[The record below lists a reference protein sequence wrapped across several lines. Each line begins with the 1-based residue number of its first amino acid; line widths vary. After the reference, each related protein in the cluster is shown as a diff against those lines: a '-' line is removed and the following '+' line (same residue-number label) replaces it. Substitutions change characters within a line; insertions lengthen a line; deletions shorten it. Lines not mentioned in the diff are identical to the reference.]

1 MAANGQRIHPAGSRQ
16 HDRRHA
22 ATPAAASLD
31 ATREHDSCGVGFI
44 ASASG
49 VRSHEVVAMAVEAAA
64 RVAHRG
70 AASTDLSGDGAGLL
84 TQIPHRLFHRDSYR
98 LGLHLQPGLPFGVG
112 AFFLPPSAEAL
123 AASLKLIESVLAEDG
138 IPVLGWRDVPV
149 NPAALGPTAQA
160 SCPVIRQVLVGRPV
174 LTTDEEAWERALYL
188 ARREIERRGEEA
200 NLPGLYICSLSC
212 RTVVYKALLTGTQLP
227 AFFTDFR
234 YPEYESAIA
243 VFHQRYSTNTLPSW
257 PLAQPFRLLAHNGEI
272 NTLWGN
278 RNAMTMRQPML
289 ASPVWEANIERLRD
303 VIWREGSD
311 SASLDNAMELLVRS
325 GRDVVHASMMTIPQA
340 WEKYSDLEPGVK
352 AFYEYHQCVLEPW
365 DGPAALAFTDGILAG
380 ASVDR
385 NGLRPCRY
393 KVREDGLVVAGSEV
407 GLVDMDPREVVEC
420 GKVGPG
426 EVLVVDTHRGEVI
439 RNIDAKREVAGRRPY
454 ARWVARYMAT
464 LVPDPAR
471 VPPIHTGEPL
481 LRLQRAFG
489 YGAEDLRLVLEP
501 MGSTGGDPV
510 WSMGDD
516 TPIPPLAVVPQ
527 SLYAYFRQRFAQV
540 TNPPI
545 DSLRE
550 SMVMSL
556 RMHLGRRGSPLLEK
570 PSYARMLRLEHPIL
584 LAEEM
589 AALRN
594 VAGFSTVTLDAVWN
608 PGKGTSGLSPALT
621 KLRRAAERAARRG
634 ARILIISDRAAGPGR
649 APIPMLLAIGAV
661 RQHLVEV
668 GLRAR
673 VGLVA
678 EAGDAFDIHHFA
690 TLIGYGA
697 EAVHPWLALE
707 SVSGDERISPS
718 AAREQYRSAAEKGL
732 LKILSKMGISTLS
745 SYCGAQIFEA
755 LGLGNE
761 VIASCFAGTASP
773 IGGIGVEELAEDV
786 LARHAAAYQNG
797 EASSLPDHGRVRFR
811 KEGEDHG
818 WAPPIVVALQKAV
831 GSGRAGR
838 AEGAER
844 AERAERAESVS
855 DAYGSFLARNSAR
868 RPAGPRDLLGFRQG
882 DTIPLDQVEP
892 VEEIRRRF
900 VSSAMSLG
908 ALSPEAHATLS
919 IAMNRM
925 GARSNSGE
933 GGEDPANYH
942 GLGNGDRADNRIKQ
956 VASARFGVTTEYL
969 TRAEELE
976 IKIVQGAK
984 PGEGGQLPAHKV
996 TDLIARLRHAVPGIQ
1011 LISPPP
1017 HHDIYSIE
1025 DLAQLIHDLKTVNP
1039 RARVGVKLVSETGV
1053 GTVAAGVAKAYADYV
1068 LIAGHNG
1075 GTGASPLSSIKHAG
1089 SPWELG
1095 LAEAQATLVRNG
1107 LRHRIEVRTDGGLKT
1122 GRDVIIAALLGAESY
1137 GFGTAPLVAM
1147 GCAMAR
1153 QCHINTCPTGIATQ
1167 RDDLRAKFRGT
1178 PEQVISYFTLIAE
1191 EVRGILAGLG
1201 ARTMDEIIGRND
1213 LLERVECPDVPRAQM
1228 LDLSVLLACPERS
1241 ERDRRTDGQA
1251 VGQTGER
1258 AESLPRATERGGR
1271 TEGQNVARRRTVER
1285 NDRPGLVSLDNEI
1298 LGDLEPYLDC
1308 ALPFSGNYQ
1317 IRNHHLTVGARVA
1330 GAIAERHGDEGLPPG
1345 SVGLRFSGTAGQSFG
1360 AFLCRG
1366 VHLELEGEANDYV
1379 GKGLSGG
1386 EITIRPFR
1394 RASYADM
1401 SHQNL
1406 IIGNT
1411 VLYGATG
1418 GKLFAAGQAGDRFA
1432 VRNSGAVAVI
1442 EGAGNHCCEY
1452 MTGGIV
1458 VVLGRAGR
1466 NFAAGMSNG
1475 VAYVLDENRTFSSR
1489 LNHDMV
1495 EPGELEQED
1504 VELLRHLIREHEEKT
1519 VSARARNI
1527 LVRWDEFLPHFRKVT
1542 PKGAALQVAAIR
1554 AAYLSSPQ
1562 SDSEAAL
1569 ARRSA

>member
-1 MAANGQRIHPAGSRQ
+1 MAAPGQRIHPAGSRSS
-16 HDRRHA
+16 DPRHA
-22 ATPAAASLD
+22 ATVADDALD
-31 ATREHDSCGVGFI
+31 ATREHDACGVGFV
-44 ASASG
+44 AHASG
-49 VRSHEVVAMAVEAAA
+49 VRSHEVISMALEAAA

-70 AASTDLSGDGAGLL
+70 AASTDNSGDGAGLL
-84 TQIPHRLFHRDSYR
+84 TQIPHRLFYRDAYR

-112 AFFLPPSAEAL
+112 ALFLPREPQALRESVELVEA
-123 AASLKLIESVLAEDG
+123 VLAEDG
-138 IPVLGWRDVPV
+138 IPFLGWRDVPT
-149 NPAALGPTAQA
+149 NPAALGPTALA
-160 SCPVIRQVLVGRPV
+160 SCPVIRQVLVGRPA
-174 LTTDEEAWERALYL
+174 LAADEQQWEQALYL
-188 ARREIERRGEEA
+188 SRREMERRAEER
-200 NLPGLYICSLSC
+200 GFSGFYVCSLSC
-212 RTVVYKALLTGTQLP
+212 RTIVYKALLTGTQLS

-289 ASPVWEANIERLRD
+289 ASPVWGKKIERLRQ

-325 GRDVVHASMMTIPQA
+325 GRDVVHTSMMMVPQA
-340 WEKYSDLEPGVK
+340 WEKYSDLDPAVK

-365 DGPAALAFTDGILAG
+365 DGPAAIAFTDGVLCG

-385 NGLRPCRY
+385 NGLRPSRY
-393 KVREDGLVVAGSEV
+393 KVRRDGLVVSGSEV
-407 GLVDMDPREVVEC
+407 GLVDLDPREVVEC

-426 EVLVVDTHRGEVI
+426 EVLVVDTKRGEVI
-439 RNIDAKREVAGRRPY
+439 RNQDAKREVAGRRPY

-464 LVPDPAR
+464 LAPDPAR
-471 VPPIHTGEPL
+471 VPPVQTGEDL
-481 LRLQRAFG
+481 LRAQRSFG
-489 YGAEDLRLVLEP
+489 YGFEDLRLVLEP
-501 MGSTGGDPV
+501 MGGSGADPV

-516 TPIPPLAVVPQ
+516 TPIPPLSAVPQ
-527 SLYAYFRQRFAQV
+527 SVYAYFRQRFAQV

-556 RMHLGRRGSPLLEK
+556 RMHLGRRGSPLLER
-570 PSYARMLRLEHPIL
+570 PVYARMLRLEHPVL
-584 LAEEM
+584 LPEEM

-594 VAGFSTVTLDAVWN
+594 VAGFSTVTLDAVWD
-608 PGKGTSGLSPALT
+608 TSRGVDGLRPALT
-621 KLRRAAERAARRG
+621 ALRRAAERAARRG
-634 ARILIISDRAAGPGR
+634 AHILIISDRAATPAH

-661 RQHLVEV
+661 RQHLVHT

-697 EAVHPWLALE
+697 EAVHPWLALATLDGLFGE
-707 SVSGDERISPS
+707 PREPSRREREADAAPRPSP
-718 AAREQYRSAAEKGL
+718 AEARSQFRAAAEKGL

-745 SYCGAQIFEA
+745 SYCGAQIFEV
-755 LGLGNE
+755 LGLGHE
-761 VIASCFAGTASP
+761 VIGTCFAGTASP
-773 IGGIGVEELAEDV
+773 LGGIGFEEIAEDV
-786 LARHAAAYQNG
+786 LVRHRAAYPDS
-797 EASSLPDHGRVRFR
+797 ESTAPSLPDHGRVRFR
-811 KEGEDHG
+811 KDGEDHG
-818 WAPPIVVALQKAV
+818 WAPPVVVALQQAVKAN
-831 GSGRAGR
+831 
-838 AEGAER
+838 GA
-844 AERAERAESVS
+844 
-855 DAYGSFLARNSAR
+855 DAYSGFLLKQGAR
-868 RPAGPRDLLGFRQG
+868 RPAGPRDLLAVRPG
-882 DTIPLDQVEP
+882 TAVPLEEVESA
-892 VEEIRRRF
+892 ESIRTRF

-933 GGEDPANYH
+933 GGEDPHNYH
-942 GLGNGDRADNRIKQ
+942 GFANGDRADNRIKQ

-996 TDLIARLRHAVPGIQ
+996 TDLIARLRHAVPGIS

-1122 GRDVIIAALLGAESY
+1122 GRDVVIAALLGAESY

-1167 RDDLRAKFRGT
+1167 REDLRAKFKGT
-1178 PEQVISYFTLIAE
+1178 PEQVITYFTLLAE
-1191 EVRGILAGLG
+1191 EVRQILACMGFRRL
-1201 ARTMDEIIGRND
+1201 DEIIGRND
-1213 LLERVECPDVPRAQM
+1213 LLQRVERPDVPRAQM
-1228 LDLSVLLACPERS
+1228 LDLSLLLAPPP
-1241 ERDRRTDGQA
+1241 TDGLA
-1251 VGQTGER
+1251 AASR
-1258 AESLPRATERGGR
+1258 ALHR
-1271 TEGQNVARRRTVER
+1271 TEAR
-1285 NDRPGLVSLDNEI
+1285 NDRPGVVSLDNEV
-1298 LGDLEPYLDC
+1298 LTELEPYLDSG
-1308 ALPFSGNYQ
+1308 LPFSGAYP
-1317 IRNHHLTVGARVA
+1317 IHNHHLAVGARVA
-1330 GAIAERHGDEGLPPG
+1330 GAIAERHGDAGLAPG
-1345 SVGLRFSGTAGQSFG
+1345 SVRLRFTGSAGQSFG
-1360 AFLCRG
+1360 AFACRG
-1366 VHLELEGEANDYV
+1366 MHLELEGEANDYV

-1386 EITIRPFR
+1386 ELVIRPFR
-1394 RASYADM
+1394 RAAYADT
-1401 SHQNL
+1401 SHQHL

-1411 VLYGATG
+1411 ILYGATAG
-1418 GKLFAAGQAGDRFA
+1418 RLFAAGQAGDRFA

-1466 NFAAGMSNG
+1466 NFGAGMSNG
-1475 VAYVLDENRTFSSR
+1475 VAYVVDEAGTFESRVNR
-1489 LNHDMV
+1489 DMV
-1495 EPGELEQED
+1495 ELAPLDEAD
-1504 VELLRHLIREHEEKT
+1504 ITLLHRLVRDHEEKT
-1519 VSARARNI
+1519 ASPRARRI
-1527 LVRWDEFLPHFRKVT
+1527 LVQWDQFVPLFRKVAPRNAT
-1542 PKGAALQVAAIR
+1542 QLVAAAR
-1554 AAYLSSPQ
+1554 DAYLQ
-1562 SDSEAAL
+1562 SAAVEPEL
-1569 ARRSA
+1569 VPARRSA

>member
-1 MAANGQRIHPAGSRQ
+1 MAAPGQRIHPAGSRPS
-16 HDRRHA
+16 DPRHA
-22 ATPAAASLD
+22 ATAPAAALD
-31 ATREHDSCGVGFI
+31 AAREHDACGVGFV
-44 ASASG
+44 AHASG
-49 VRSHEVVAMAVEAAA
+49 ARSHEVVSMALEAVA

-70 AASTDLSGDGAGLL
+70 AASTDNSGDGAGLL
-84 TQIPHRLFHRDSYR
+84 TQIPHRLFYRDAYR

-112 AFFLPPSAEAL
+112 AFFLPREPQAL
-123 AASLKLIESVLAEDG
+123 GQAVALIETVLAEDG
-138 IPVLGWRDVPV
+138 IPFLGWRDVPT
-149 NPAALGPTAQA
+149 NPAALGPTALA
-160 SCPVIRQVLVGRPV
+160 SCPVIRQVLVGRPA
-174 LTTDEEAWERALYL
+174 LAGDEEAWEQALYL
-188 ARREIERRGEEA
+188 ARREMERRAEER
-200 NLPGLYICSLSC
+200 NLPGFYACSLSC
-212 RTVVYKALLTGTQLP
+212 RTIVYKALLTGTQLP

-243 VFHQRYSTNTLPSW
+243 IFHQRYSTNTLPSW

-289 ASPVWEANIERLRD
+289 ASPVWGRKIERLRE

-311 SASLDNAMELLVRS
+311 SASLDNAMELLTRS
-325 GRDVVHASMMTIPQA
+325 GRDVVHTSMMMVPQA
-340 WEKYSDLEPGVK
+340 WEKYPDLDPAIK

-365 DGPAALAFTDGILAG
+365 DGPAAIAFSDGVLCG

-385 NGLRPCRY
+385 NGLRPSRY
-393 KVREDGLVVAGSEV
+393 KVRRDGLVVSGSEV
-407 GLVDMDPREVVEC
+407 GLVDLDPREVVEC

-426 EVLVVDTHRGEVI
+426 EVLVVDTRRGEVI
-439 RNIDAKREVAGRRPY
+439 RNLDAKREVAGRRPY

-471 VPPIHTGEPL
+471 MPPVHTGEEL
-481 LRLQRAFG
+481 TVAQRSFG
-489 YGAEDLRLVLEP
+489 YGHEDLRLVLEP
-501 MGSTGGDPV
+501 MGGTGADPV

-516 TPIPPLAVVPQ
+516 TPIPPLSAVPQ

-550 SMVMSL
+550 AMVMSL
-556 RMHLGRRGSPLLEK
+556 RMHLGRRGSPLLER
-570 PSYARMLRLEHPIL
+570 PSYARMLRLEHPVL
-584 LAEEM
+584 LPEEM

-594 VAGFSTVTLDAVWN
+594 VAGFSTVTLDAVWETAR
-608 PGKGTSGLSPALT
+608 GVDGLQPALT
-621 KLRRAAERAARRG
+621 ALRRAAERAARRG
-634 ARILIISDRAAGPGR
+634 AHILIISDRAADQAH
-649 APIPMLLAIGAV
+649 APIPMLLAVGAV
-661 RQHLVEV
+661 RQHLVHT

-707 SVSGDERISPS
+707 GIEGLFGEERELSR
-718 AAREQYRSAAEKGL
+718 REREAQAGPRPTPAEGRAQYRSAAEKGL

-745 SYCGAQIFEA
+745 SYCGAQIFEV
-755 LGLGNE
+755 LGLGHE
-761 VIASCFAGTASP
+761 VISGCFDGTASP
-773 IGGIGVEELAEDV
+773 IGGIGFEEIAEDV
-786 LARHAAAYQNG
+786 LARHRAAYPS
-797 EASSLPDHGRVRFR
+797 EAEAVSLPDHGRVRFR
-811 KEGEDHG
+811 KDGEDHG
-818 WAPPIVVALQKAV
+818 WAPPVVVALQQAVKAN
-831 GSGRAGR
+831 G
-838 AEGAER
+838 
-844 AERAERAESVS
+844 S
-855 DAYGSFLARNSAR
+855 DAYGGFLVKNGSR
-868 RPAGPRDLLGFRQG
+868 RPAGPRDLLAVRPGSAV
-882 DTIPLDQVEP
+882 PLEEVEP
-892 VEEIRRRF
+892 AESIRTRF
-900 VSSAMSLG
+900 ISSAMSLG

-933 GGEDPANYH
+933 GGEDPHNYH
-942 GLGNGDRADNRIKQ
+942 GFGNGDRADNRIKQ

-969 TRAEELE
+969 VRAEELE

-996 TDLIARLRHAVPGIQ
+996 TDLIARLRHSVPGVS

-1039 RARVGVKLVSETGV
+1039 RARVGVKLVAETGV

-1122 GRDVIIAALLGAESY
+1122 GRDVVIAALLGAESY

-1153 QCHINTCPTGIATQ
+1153 QCHLNTCPTGIATQ
-1167 RDDLRAKFRGT
+1167 REDLRAKFKGT
-1178 PEQVISYFTLIAE
+1178 PEQVITYFTLLAE
-1191 EVRGILAGLG
+1191 EVRQILAGMGVRSL
-1201 ARTMDEIIGRND
+1201 DEIIGRND
-1213 LLERVECPDVPRAQM
+1213 LLQRVERPEVPRAQM
-1228 LDLSVLLACPERS
+1228 LDLSLLLSPALHEAPAGGPVAL
-1241 ERDRRTDGQA
+1241 RRTEA
-1251 VGQTGER
+1251 
-1258 AESLPRATERGGR
+1258 
-1271 TEGQNVARRRTVER
+1271 R
-1285 NDRPGLVSLDNEI
+1285 NDRPGVVSLDAEI
-1298 LGDLEPYLDC
+1298 LTDLEPYLESG
-1308 ALPFSGNYQ
+1308 LPFSGNYP
-1317 IRNHHLTVGARVA
+1317 IYNHHLAVGARVA
-1330 GAIAERHGDEGLPPG
+1330 GAIAERHGDAGLPAG
-1345 SVGLRFSGTAGQSFG
+1345 SVRLRFNGSAGQSFG
-1360 AFLCRG
+1360 AFTCRG
-1366 VHLELEGEANDYV
+1366 MHLELEGEANDYV

-1386 EITIRPFR
+1386 ELIIRPFR
-1394 RASYADM
+1394 RAAYADV
-1401 SHQNL
+1401 SHQHL

-1411 VLYGATG
+1411 ILYGATA

-1452 MTGGIV
+1452 MTSGIV

-1466 NFAAGMSNG
+1466 NFGAGMSNG
-1475 VAYVLDENRTFSSR
+1475 VAYVVDEAGTFESR
-1489 LNHDMV
+1489 VNKDMV
-1495 EPGELEQED
+1495 ELAELDESD
-1504 VELLRHLIREHEEKT
+1504 IALLQRLIREHEEKT
-1519 VSARARNI
+1519 ASPRARRI
-1527 LVRWDEFLPHFRKVT
+1527 LVQWEQFVPLFRKVS
-1542 PKGAALQVAAIR
+1542 PKGAEALVAAAR
-1554 AAYLSSPQ
+1554 EAYLQ
-1562 SDSEAAL
+1562 SAATEGEPVL

>member
-1 MAANGQRIHPAGSRQ
+1 MAANGQRIHPAGSD
-16 HDRRHA
+16 HPDRHA
-22 ATPAAASLD
+22 ATIAGTPLD
-31 ATREHDSCGVGFI
+31 PTREHDACGVGLV
-44 ASASG
+44 AAASG
-49 VRSHEVVAMAVEAAA
+49 ARSHEVVEMALEAVA

-70 AASTDLSGDGAGLL
+70 AASTDNSGDGAGLL
-84 TQIPHRLFHRDSYR
+84 TQIPHRLFYRDSYR

-112 AFFLPPSAEAL
+112 VFFLPSAAAPL
-123 AASLKLIESVLAEDG
+123 AAAVSMIESVLSGDG
-138 IPVLGWRDVPV
+138 IPILGWREVPT
-149 NPAALGPTAQA
+149 NPGALGPTALA
-160 SCPVIRQVLVGRPV
+160 SCPVIRQVLVGRPA
-174 LTTDEEAWERALYL
+174 LASDEDAWERALYL
-188 ARREIERRGEEA
+188 ARREMERRANEA
-200 NLPGLYICSLSC
+200 ELPGFYACSLSC

-289 ASPVWEANIERLRD
+289 ASPLWGTKIERLRN
-303 VIWREGSD
+303 VIWAEGSD
-311 SASLDNAMELLVRS
+311 SASLDNTMELLVRS
-325 GRDVVHASMMTIPQA
+325 GRDPVHTAMMTVPQA
-340 WEKYSDLEPGVK
+340 WEKYSDLDPAVK

-365 DGPAALAFTDGILAG
+365 DGPAALAFTDGAVAG
-380 ASVDR
+380 AAVDR

-393 KVREDGLVVAGSEV
+393 KVRADGLVVAGSEV
-407 GLVDMDPREVVEC
+407 GLVDLDPREVVAC

-426 EVLVVDTHRGEVI
+426 EVLVVDTRRGEVI
-439 RNIDAKREVAGRRPY
+439 RNLDAKRRVAGRKPY

-464 LVPDPAR
+464 LVPDRTR
-471 VPPIHTGEPL
+471 VPPTHTGESL
-481 LRLQRAFG
+481 LRLQRMFG
-489 YGAEDLRLVLEP
+489 YGAEDLRIVLEP
-501 MGSTGGDPV
+501 MGNTGGDPV

-516 TPIPPLAVVPQ
+516 TPIPPLGAVSQ

-589 AALRN
+589 TALRN
-594 VAGFSTVTLDAVWN
+594 VAGFSTVTLDAVWD
-608 PGKGTSGLSPALT
+608 PAKGTAGLRPALT
-621 KLRRAAERAARRG
+621 ALRRAAERAARRG
-634 ARILIISDRAAGPGR
+634 AHILIVSDRAVGEDR
-649 APIPMLLAIGAV
+649 APIPMLLAIGAI
-661 RQHLVEV
+661 RQHLVHT

-678 EAGDAFDIHHFA
+678 EVGDAFDIHHFA

-707 SVSGDERISPS
+707 TVDELFGGEAGKRGGGEAKQHASNGAAKAVVADDRPS
-718 AAREQYRSAAEKGL
+718 AAEARVQYRTAAEKGL

-755 LGLGNE
+755 LGLGHE
-761 VIASCFAGTASP
+761 VIAACFEGTASP
-773 IGGIGVEELAEDV
+773 IGGIGFEEIAEDV
-786 LARHAAAYQNG
+786 QARYQGAYPTEAAT
-797 EASSLPDHGRVRFR
+797 SLPDHGRVRFR

-818 WAPPIVVALQKAV
+818 WAPQIVVALQRATGAKVEKVQKTEGAV
-831 GSGRAGR
+831 GT
-838 AEGAER
+838 
-844 AERAERAESVS
+844 ESVPTG
-855 DAYGSFLARNSAR
+855 YGSFLAKNNTR
-868 RPAGPRDLLGFRQG
+868 RPAGPRDLLGLRKG
-882 DTIPLDQVEP
+882 EPIPLDDVEP

-908 ALSPEAHATLS
+908 ALSPEAHSTLS
-919 IAMNRM
+919 IAMNRI

-933 GGEDPANYH
+933 GGEDPENYRP
-942 GLGNGDRADNRIKQ
+942 LENGDRVDNRVKQ

-1039 RARVGVKLVSETGV
+1039 RARVGVKLVSESGV

-1122 GRDVIIAALLGAESY
+1122 GRDVMIAALLGAESY

-1147 GCAMAR
+1147 GCDMAR

-1167 RDDLRAKFRGT
+1167 REDLRAKFKGT
-1178 PEQVISYFTLIAE
+1178 PEQVITYFTFIAE
-1191 EVRGILAGLG
+1191 EVRGLLAELG
-1201 ARTMDEIIGRND
+1201 FRTMDEIIGRND
-1213 LLERVECPDVPRAQM
+1213 LLERVERPDVPRAQM
-1228 LDLSVLLACPERS
+1228 LDLSMLT
-1241 ERDRRTDGQA
+1241 DRRTGGQTDGQ
-1251 VGQTGER
+1251 E
-1258 AESLPRATERGGR
+1258 
-1271 TEGQNVARRRTVER
+1271 VALRRTVER
-1285 NDRPGLVSLDNEI
+1285 NDRPGLVSLDKEI
-1298 LGDLEPYLDC
+1298 LSELEPYLDC
-1308 ALPFSGNYQ
+1308 SLPFSGNYQ
-1317 IRNHHLTVGARVA
+1317 ILNHHLTVGARVS
-1330 GAIAERHGDEGLPPG
+1330 GAIAERHGDVGLPPG
-1345 SVGLRFSGTAGQSFG
+1345 SVRLRFRGTAGQSFG

-1394 RASYADM
+1394 QASYAHA
-1401 SHQNL
+1401 SHQHL

-1411 VLYGATG
+1411 VLYGATA

-1458 VVLGRAGR
+1458 AVLGRAGR
-1466 NFAAGMSNG
+1466 NFGAGMSNG
-1475 VAYVLDENRTFSSR
+1475 VAYVLDEGGTFASR
-1489 LNHDMV
+1489 VNGDMV
-1495 EPGELEQED
+1495 ELGDLEAED
-1504 VELLRHLIREHEEKT
+1504 VELLRKLIREHEEKT

-1527 LVRWDEFLPHFRKVT
+1527 LVKWEEYLPMFRRVM
-1542 PKGAALQVAAIR
+1542 PKGAAALLSATR
-1554 AAYLSSPQ
+1554 LAYLSAPQ
-1562 SDSEAAL
+1562 AVAEGEL
-1569 ARRSA
+1569 AQRSA